1 MGRKDNHSE
10 LTFENRKAAF
20 EAAFFCLIKN
30 QSRLRR
36 YMAINDD
43 KWEVLFNRYKI
54 PEIVEAN
61 GFFDITA
68 AQIKEV
74 REPRLMCKMDFRQ
87 SVPKP
92 FKEHGLSILAIQNG
106 LYRIA
111 RTSPFFDIDTD
122 EIGTIPTTDFHL
134 PSFIKTL
141 DHENITGESQ
151 ALDAAFA
158 SGMLNALLGEKSYLT
173 VRGRRYC
180 TEMTVSIPDLEDGPP
195 HDYPVASVQ
204 IEVDGGYEGANVLA
218 LIEAKMGTADNMN
231 MRQLIYPHV
240 HFETTIKKPVQTF
253 VMFYEAGSIFTFIP
267 MNYSDGTP
275 TLEYQNATRF
285 KLIGK
290 SQTNLK
296 ASAAIALPA
305 INYDAPS
312 PQADDFSK
320 ILFSIR
326 KLADIQPATPEE
338 VFQSY
343 PIVPRQYAYYSAA
356 VRWLGLA
363 TKVGNK
369 HSLTEFGETL
379 LKVPERQRIKALRDQ
394 MLQDTVF
401 AALENDPNYTANA
414 DERKRWGVNMT
425 TYNRR
430 KSTALAWLKT
440 TNALLTQ
447 FDSA

>member
-1 MGRKDNHSE
+1 
-10 LTFENRKAAF
+10 
-20 EAAFFCLIKN
+20 
-30 QSRLRR
+30 
-36 YMAINDD
+36 MAINDD
-43 KWEVLFNRYKI
+43 KWKILFERHD
-54 PEIVEAN
+54 IVNVVAQK
-61 GFFDITA
+61 GHFDITA
-68 AQIKEV
+68 TQIKTV

-92 FKEHGLSILAIQNG
+92 FQKHGLSILAIQNG

-111 RTSPFFDIDTD
+111 KTSPFFDIDTNQ
-122 EIGTIPTTDFHL
+122 IGTIPTTDFQL
-134 PSFIKTL
+134 PPFIKTL
-141 DHENITGESQ
+141 DYENITGESQ

-158 SGMLNALLGEKSYLT
+158 SGMLNSLLGEQSYLT

-180 TEMTVSIPDLEDGPP
+180 SEMTVSIPDLKDGPP

-240 HFETTIKKPVQTF
+240 HFETTVEKPVRTF

-267 MNYSDGTP
+267 MTYSDGVP
-275 TLEYQNATRF
+275 ALEYINATRF
-285 KLIGK
+285 RLVGN
-290 SQTNLK
+290 SQSNLE
-296 ASAAIALPA
+296 ASPAITLPA

-414 DERKRWGVNMT
+414 NERKRWGVNMT